1 MASCKDCIHNVICSA
16 DAYFKERE
24 GAEAACVHFKP
35 KSRYIELPCAVGVK
49 VYFAGFDSGECLN
62 GSLVSYCLDAAHL
75 WFNCH
80 YDCGLNYWH
89 PIEDFGKT
97 VFLTKEEAEKALER
111 SDGK

>member
-1 MASCKDCIHNVICSA
+1 MT
-16 DAYFKERE
+16 ERE
-24 GAEAACVHFKP
+24 
-35 KSRYIELPCAVGVK
+35 RLIELLADVGLTHYDTIADHLLANGVIVPPCKVGQK
-49 VYFAGFDSGECLN
+49 VYFAGFDSGVCLN

-97 VFLTKEEAEKALER
+97 VFLTKEEAEKALAER
-111 SDGK
+111 EQK